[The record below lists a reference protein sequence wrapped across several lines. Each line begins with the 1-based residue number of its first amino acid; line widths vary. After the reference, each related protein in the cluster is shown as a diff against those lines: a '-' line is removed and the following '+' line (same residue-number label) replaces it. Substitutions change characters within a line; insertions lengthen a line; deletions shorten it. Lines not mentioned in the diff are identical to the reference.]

1 MAMNKSIGRTLAH
14 IDAVAT
20 VPFAFTTEITRL
32 FQHPQDFSTPIQLL
46 PVVTENYFRVAHHR
60 RVTRPINTSAFL
72 GTKSGSITS
81 GLPVIRQV
89 GSGLFPGDIGIALH
103 VELAIIFMCDSEAE
117 SLVEP
122 PSGIDPDN
130 IQAHCKIELIGFANQ
145 SLHHLCAD
153 ASALKRAIHKHLCDK
168 EPIILRDGLQPAYI
182 RTVEG
187 YHTDLRRVP
196 LLPEAGFLSG
206 SIQM

>member
-1 MAMNKSIGRTLAH
+1 LKSIRQ
-14 IDAVAT
+14 AT
-20 VPFAFTTEITRL
+20 QRQFVEPLQILVSRQPFPYWIMEG
-32 FQHPQDFSTPIQLL
+32 L
-46 PVVTENYFRVAHHR
+46 PVV
-60 RVTRPINTSAFL
+60 
-72 GTKSGSITS
+72 
-81 GLPVIRQV
+81 RQV
-89 GSGLFPGDIGIALH
+89 GSGLFSGGIGVALH
-103 VELAIIFMCDSEAE
+103 VELAIIFMYDSEAE

-122 PSGIDPDN
+122 ASGIDSDN

-153 ASALKRAIHKHLCDK
+153 APALKRAIHKHLCDK

-206 SIQM
+206 SIQMQFFNDPSHFDEIETSAVLKVVVKSWTQFNRHRAILQH